1 MQSARSWLDLRCR
14 RALPLL
20 GALFA
25 ALAVA
30 SLGAAAL
37 ADIVTFAPAGEHL
50 SVQLPAN
57 PDRKDTESEGTKI
70 REWTATDN
78 GFFYLVQHGVHPGAV
93 FAPSQMQADLN
104 DFVTSTKCTV
114 STQQNA
120 TVPGPDGPLPALR
133 FSFKMPSGAP
143 GEGLWTIMG
152 DEAFGALIL
161 DQSKAGRQQQMDAF
175 IVSLRV
181 TK

>member
-1 MQSARSWLDLRCR
+1 MQSTRSWSSVRCR
-14 RALPLL
+14 RWLPL
-20 GALFA
+20 FT
-25 ALAVA
+25 ALAIA
-30 SLGAAAL
+30 WLGAAAL
-37 ADIVTFAPAGEHL
+37 ADVVTFAPAGEHL
-50 SVQLPAN
+50 SVALPAN
-57 PDRKDTESEGTKI
+57 PDQKDTDSDGTKV

-93 FAPSQMQADLN
+93 FQSSQMQVNLN
-104 DFVTSTKCTV
+104 DFVSDAKCTL
-114 STQQNA
+114 SSQQSA

-133 FSFKMPSGAP
+133 FSFKMPGGAP

-152 DEAFGALIL
+152 DEAFGAIIL

-175 IVSLRV
+175 IASLRI

>member
-1 MQSARSWLDLRCR
+1 MRSARSWIIVGCR
-14 RALPLL
+14 RSLPLL
-20 GALFA
+20 S
-25 ALAVA
+25 ALAIA
-30 SLGAAAL
+30 WLATAAF
-37 ADIVTFAPAGEHL
+37 ADVVTFAPTDEHL

-57 PDRKDTESEGTKI
+57 PDQKDTEADGTKV
-70 REWTATDN
+70 REWTATDD

-93 FAPSQMQADLN
+93 FQSSQMQADLR
-104 DFVTSTKCTV
+104 DFVSATKCTV
-114 STQQNA
+114 LTQQTA
-120 TVPGPDGPLPALR
+120 TVPGPDGPLPGLR

-143 GEGLWTIMG
+143 GEGLWTIKG

-175 IVSLRV
+175 IASLRI

>member
-1 MQSARSWLDLRCR
+1 MRSARSSIVVECW

-20 GALFA
+20 A

-30 SLGAAAL
+30 WLGPAAL
-37 ADIVTFAPAGEHL
+37 ADVVTFTPAGEHL

-57 PDRKDTESEGTKI
+57 PDQKDTEADGTKVHQ
-70 REWTATDN
+70 WTATDG

-93 FAPSQMQADLN
+93 FQPSQMQTNLN
-104 DFVTSTKCTV
+104 DFVSGTKCTV
-114 STQQNA
+114 STQQTT

-133 FSFKMPSGAP
+133 FAFKMPSGAP

-175 IVSLRV
+175 IASLRI

>member
-1 MQSARSWLDLRCR
+1 MQNVIRWICIIYRWLPAFLAAFVLSAN
-14 RALPLL
+14 AQT
-20 GALFA
+20 
-25 ALAVA
+25 A
-30 SLGAAAL
+30 SA
-37 ADIVTFAPAGEHL
+37 IVVTFAPPGEHL

-57 PDRKDTESEGTKI
+57 PDQKDTEAQGTKV

-78 GFFYLVQHGVHPGAV
+78 GFFYLVQHGVHTGAV
-93 FAPSQMQADLN
+93 FEASQMQTNLN
-104 DFVTSTKCTV
+104 QFVSATKCTV
-114 STQQNA
+114 SSQQTS

-133 FSFKMPSGAP
+133 FSFKMPNGAP

-175 IVSLRV
+175 IASLRII
-181 TK
+181 K